1 MIRSLDNSAALD
13 ADCIAAD
20 SATSATSDERLL
32 KRRYHE
38 TDRGF
43 RVGQAKVG
51 CILVLICM
59 PLGLSLDWF
68 VYPGSVGRLFAD
80 RMLCDVAVLPVFLLL
95 RRPRGRDWIR
105 VLGFIWPLF
114 PAVSISWMVYATQG
128 VASPYYAGLNL
139 VMIVACLLMPY
150 TLKESLGVCLA
161 TIATYLVASAL
172 HPGHTS
178 EAAGLSFNNV
188 YFMAITGLICV
199 TASHFSTRR
208 RLEEFR
214 LGQELAVRNQQ
225 LGDSYKQLAQLDKLK
240 SEFFANLSHEL
251 RTPLTL
257 ILSPAEDLLSSLH
270 DLPERAREGLGLIR
284 HNGLRLLK
292 LITDLLEIVRLEE
305 GRLDLR
311 PERLDLGLFLPATVD
326 SVRHLAESKG
336 LSMQLEG
343 SGALCI
349 DADPGRME
357 KVFLNVLT
365 NAIKFTPA
373 GGVITTRWSSQDG
386 MACVEIRDTGIG
398 IAARD
403 LPFIFDRFRQADGSS
418 TRQFQGMGIGLSLA
432 RELVQEHGGR
442 MTADSV
448 PDKGTTIRI
457 ELPAQHNSHDPHDPH
472 GPAQSVGPI
481 SPPRTASPDDPIAA
495 LYYRADRNVD
505 IATVPIAPPS
515 PPGSG
520 RGTVLV
526 VDDEPDMRRF
536 LVSVLS
542 GEHRVLQAAD
552 GLAGLAAARADR
564 PDLALL
570 DLMLPGMD
578 GLELCK
584 ALKSDEQTRNI
595 KIVLLTAR
603 TDEQSKLTALRH
615 GADDFLTKPFSTTEV
630 KTRLAN
636 LLQAAD
642 LEEQVRQRNRDLEAT
657 LKKLQATEVQL
668 VQSEKMNALGKLSAG
683 LLHEINNPLNFTFM
697 ALQLAEE
704 QGSAVPELAETLK
717 DINEGMT
724 RIKDVIT
731 DLRAFAY
738 PSELSA
744 IAPFSLDDALSSAAR
759 LAAHELG
766 DATLLREGTAHFALG
781 SKTQIVHVLMNLLV
795 NAAQA
800 TVATKELRAPEIRVC
815 ACAEPGPGAAPQAE
829 RLVIRVRDNGQ
840 GVKPEHLTRLME
852 PFFSTKDVGQGMGL
866 GLSICHT
873 IVTNHGGR
881 ITVASEQ
888 GVWTEVTF
896 DLPLA
901 DQQEL

>member
-1 MIRSLDNSAALD
+1 MIRSIDNPATLD
-13 ADCIAAD
+13 AGRVAAD
-20 SATSATSDERLL
+20 AVTSDERLL
-32 KRRYHE
+32 RRRYHE

-59 PLGLSLDWF
+59 PLGVSLDWF
-68 VYPGSVGRLFAD
+68 VYPKLIPALLAD
-80 RMLCDVAVLPVFLLL
+80 RILCDIAVLPVYLLL
-95 RRPRGRDWIR
+95 RTPRGRDWIR

-114 PAVSISWMVYATQG
+114 PAISISWMVYHTFG

-161 TIATYLVASAL
+161 TLATYLAASAL
-172 HPGHTS
+172 HPGHTV
-178 EAAGLSFNNV
+178 EAAGLAFNNI
-188 YFMAITGLICV
+188 YFMAITALICV

-257 ILSPAEDLLSSLH
+257 ILSPAEDLLSNS
-270 DLPERAREGLGLIR
+270 DGLPERAVEGLGLIR
-284 HNGLRLLK
+284 QNGLRLLK

-305 GRLDLR
+305 GRLELR
-311 PERLDLGLFLPATVD
+311 REPLDLGLFLPATVD
-326 SVRHLAESKG
+326 SVRHLAASKG
-336 LSMQLEG
+336 LSMHLQG

-373 GGVITTRWSSQDG
+373 GGAITTRWG
-386 MACVEIRDTGIG
+386 LENGIACVEVRDTGIG
-398 IAARD
+398 IAATD

-442 MTADSV
+442 MTADSI
-448 PDKGTTIRI
+448 PDQGTTIRV
-457 ELPAQHNSHDPHDPH
+457 ELPVPHN
-472 GPAQSVGPI
+472 GANGVGPI

-505 IATVPIAPPS
+505 ISAVPVAAPPPPS
-515 PPGSG
+515 PG
-520 RGTVLV
+520 RATVLV

-536 LVSVLS
+536 LVSVLGS
-542 GEHRVLQAAD
+542 EHRVVQAAD
-552 GLAGLAAARADR
+552 GLSGLAAARADR
-564 PDLALL
+564 PNLALL

-584 ALKSDEQTRNI
+584 ALKSGAETRDI
-595 KIVLLTAR
+595 KVVLLTAR

-636 LLQAAD
+636 LLRAAD

-657 LKKLQATEVQL
+657 LKKLQETEVQL

-704 QGSAVPELAETLK
+704 QGSAVPDLADTLK

-724 RIKDVIT
+724 RIRDVVT

-738 PSELSA
+738 PSKLSA
-744 IAPFSLDDALSSAAR
+744 IEPFPLDDALTSAAR
-759 LAAHELG
+759 LAAHELA
-766 DATLLREGTAHFALG
+766 DVTLKREGTVQFAVG

-800 TVATKELRAPEIRVC
+800 TGATKEHRARRS
-815 ACAEPGPGAAPQAE
+815 ASGP
-829 RLVIRVRDNGQ
+829 VF
-840 GVKPEHLTRLME
+840 KPA
-852 PFFSTKDVGQGMGL
+852 
-866 GLSICHT
+866 GLSST
-873 IVTNHGGR
+873 FAT
-881 ITVASEQ
+881 TVMA
-888 GVWTEVTF
+888 
-896 DLPLA
+896 
-901 DQQEL
+901 

>member
-1 MIRSLDNSAALD
+1 MIRSIDIPAAPD
-13 ADCIAAD
+13 ADRTAAD
-20 SATSATSDERLL
+20 PATWDERLL

-43 RVGQAKVG
+43 RVAQAKVG

-59 PLGLSLDWF
+59 PLGVSLDWF
-68 VYPGSVGRLFAD
+68 VYGGFVGRLLAD
-80 RMLCDVAVLPVFLLL
+80 RILCDVAVVPVYLLL
-95 RRPRGRDWIR
+95 RTARGRDWIP

-114 PAVSISWMVYATQG
+114 PAVSISWMVYATEG

-161 TIATYLVASAL
+161 TLATYLAASAL
-172 HPGHTS
+172 HPGHM
-178 EAAGLSFNNV
+178 AGASGSTFNNV
-188 YFMAITGLICV
+188 YFMAITALICV
-199 TASHFSTRR
+199 TASHASTRR
-208 RLEEFR
+208 RLGEFR

-257 ILSPAEDLLSSLH
+257 ILSPAEDLLGSPLG
-270 DLPERAREGLGLIR
+270 LPERALDGLGLIR
-284 HNGLRLLK
+284 QNGLRLLK

-311 PERLDLGLFLPATVD
+311 PEPLDLGLFLPATVD

-336 LSMQLEG
+336 LSMNLEG

-349 DADPGRME
+349 EADPGRIE
-357 KVFLNVLT
+357 KVLLNVLT
-365 NAIKFTPA
+365 NAIKFTPP
-373 GGVITTRWSSQDG
+373 GGAITTRWGRENG
-386 MACVEIRDTGIG
+386 MACVEVRDTGIG
-398 IAARD
+398 IAAKD

-432 RELVQEHGGR
+432 RE
-442 MTADSV
+442 

-457 ELPAQHNSHDPHDPH
+457 ELPAPSDRQ
-472 GPAQSVGPI
+472 QSVGPI

-505 IATVPIAPPS
+505 VAAPDAAPA
-515 PPGSG
+515 PARPG
-520 RGTVLV
+520 RATVLV

-536 LVSVLS
+536 LVSVL
-542 GEHRVLQAAD
+542 GAEHRVLQAAD
-552 GLAGLAAARADR
+552 GLAGLASARAER

-595 KIVLLTAR
+595 KVVLLTAR

-636 LLQAAD
+636 LLQAAG
-642 LEEQVRQRNRDLEAT
+642 LEEQVRQRNRELEAT

-738 PSELSA
+738 PSKLSA
-744 IAPFSLDDALSSAAR
+744 IEPFSLDDALTSAAR
-759 LAAHELG
+759 LAAQELG
-766 DATLLREGTAHFALG
+766 DVTLTREGTRQFALG

-800 TVATKELRAPEIRVC
+800 TASTKEHRPPEIRV
-815 ACAEPGPGAAPQAE
+815 AAHPQDD
-829 RLVIRVRDNGQ
+829 RLVIGVRDNGQ
-840 GVKPEHLTRLME
+840 GVDPKNLSRLME
-852 PFFSTKDVGQGMGL
+852 PFFTTKDVGQGMGL

-873 IVTNHGGR
+873 IVTNHGGA

-901 DQQEL
+901 EQQQQEL

>member
-1 MIRSLDNSAALD
+1 
-13 ADCIAAD
+13 
-20 SATSATSDERLL
+20 
-32 KRRYHE
+32 
-38 TDRGF
+38 
-43 RVGQAKVG
+43 
-51 CILVLICM
+51 M
-59 PLGLSLDWF
+59 P
-68 VYPGSVGRLFAD
+68 PK
-80 RMLCDVAVLPVFLLL
+80 
-95 RRPRGRDWIR
+95 
-105 VLGFIWPLF
+105 
-114 PAVSISWMVYATQG
+114 
-128 VASPYYAGLNL
+128 ASPYYAGLNL

-161 TIATYLVASAL
+161 TLAAYLAAAAL
-172 HPGHTS
+172 HPGHTQ
-178 EAAGLSFNNV
+178 EAAGLVFNNV
-188 YFMAITGLICV
+188 YFMAITALICV

-257 ILSPAEDLLSSLH
+257 ILSPAEDLLGNPQGLS
-270 DLPERAREGLGLIR
+270 ERAMDGLGLIR
-284 HNGLRLLK
+284 QNGLRLLK

-305 GRLDLR
+305 GRLELR
-311 PERLDLGLFLPATVD
+311 PEPLDLGLFLPATVD

-336 LSMQLEG
+336 LSLNLEG
-343 SGALCI
+343 SGELCI
-349 DADPGRME
+349 EADPGRIE
-357 KVFLNVLT
+357 KVLLNVLT

-373 GGVITTRWSSQDG
+373 GGAITARWGQENET
-386 MACVEIRDTGIG
+386 ACVEIRDTGIG
-398 IAARD
+398 IAPRD

-432 RELVQEHGGR
+432 RELVLEHGGR

-448 PDKGTTIRI
+448 PDEGTTIRI
-457 ELPAQHNSHDPHDPH
+457 ELPAPNGRTH
-472 GPAQSVGPI
+472 SVGPT

-495 LYYRADRNVD
+495 LYYRADRNIDVVTPV
-505 IATVPIAPPS
+505 AAPAPAI
-515 PPGSG
+515 PG
-520 RGTVLV
+520 RATVLV

-536 LVSVLS
+536 LVSVL
-542 GEHRVLQAAD
+542 GAEHRVLQAAD
-552 GLAGLAAARADR
+552 GLAGLASARADL

-570 DLMLPGMD
+570 DLMIPGMD

-584 ALKSDEQTRNI
+584 ALKSDERTRNI
-595 KIVLLTAR
+595 KVVLLTAR

-636 LLQAAD
+636 LLQAAG
-642 LEEQVRQRNRDLEAT
+642 LEEQVRQRNRDLETT
-657 LKKLQATEVQL
+657 LKKLQETEVQL

-683 LLHEINNPLNFTFM
+683 LLHEINNPLNYTFM
-697 ALQLAEE
+697 ALQVAEE
-704 QGSAVPELAETLK
+704 QSSAVPDLADTLK

-738 PSELSA
+738 PSKLSA
-744 IAPFSLDDALSSAAR
+744 VEPFSLDDALSSAAR
-759 LAAHELG
+759 LSAQELG
-766 DATLLREGTAHFALG
+766 DVTLTREGTGCLALG
-781 SKTQIVHVLMNLLV
+781 SKSQIVHVLMNLLV
-795 NAAQA
+795 NAVQA
-800 TVATKELRAPEIRVC
+800 TVITRELRAPEVRV
-815 ACAEPGPGAAPQAE
+815 AAHPQGD
-829 RLVIRVRDNGQ
+829 RLVIQVRDNGQ
-840 GVKPEHLTRLME
+840 GVEPKNLTRLLE
-852 PFFSTKDVGQGMGL
+852 PFFTTKDVGQGMGL

-873 IVTNHGGR
+873 IVTNHGGK

-901 DQQEL
+901 DPQQQEP